1 VRLWEGGKDTASHVL
16 AKCGYYAEE
25 RWNFWQQKKKKK
37 KELNDPIG
45 EISPKDIL
53 KVRVG
58 KTLEL

>member
-1 VRLWEGGKDTASHVL
+1 VL